1 MADGNDE
8 KDRLHDALQ
17 KKEKA
22 EEDRFFAERDAEAL
36 RRIREAHRAASEGEV
51 RELAHDRCPRCGQR
65 LVQVKYHDITVDEC
79 AGGHGIWLDHGE
91 FQRLAERERD
101 GWLGRFF
108 NRPRAVPDEY

>member
-1 MADGNDE
+1 MVESDDE
-8 KDRLHDALQ
+8 KDRLRDTLQ

-36 RRIREAHRAASEGEV
+36 RRLRDARRAATEDEV
-51 RELAHDRCPRCGQR
+51 RQLAHDRCPRCGQR
-65 LVQVKYHDITVDEC
+65 LVQVKYHDVVVDEC
-79 AGGHGIWLDHGE
+79 TAGHGIWLDQGE

-108 NRPRAVPDEY
+108 NRPRPVPDEY